1 MKGFIDSHHKHKV
14 GMDESRLEFTGTL
27 AVDVIGY
34 STISVL
40 MGILFCNVFGPV
52 V

>member
-1 MKGFIDSHHKHKV
+1 MKGFIDSHHKHKA
-14 GMDESRLEFTGTL
+14 GIHNSRLEDAGAL
-27 AVDVIGY
+27 AVDIIGY

-40 MGILFCNVFGPV
+40 MGILFSNIFGPV